1 MIKYPPNFPQREF
14 ACKCGCGF
22 DAINP
27 VIPMVCQ
34 DIRDYINSFPG
45 YAKMKIIVTSGCRCP
60 KRNEEVGSKS
70 VNHTNGNAADLQCA
84 PGHIFLWD
92 KIKELYDLKKANP
105 TADHRLILALKL
117 VLLEGSWV
125 HIDVDRDRS
134 NGVFQKL

>member
-1 MIKYPPNFPQREF
+1 MINYPKNFPQHEF

-22 DAINP
+22 DDINP

-34 DIRDYINSFPG
+34 DIRDYINSIPG
-45 YAKMKIIVTSGCRCP
+45 YEKMSITVTSGCRCE
-60 KRNEEVGSKS
+60 KRNAEAGSTSK
-70 VNHTNGNAADLQCA
+70 NHVHGNAADLQCKY
-84 PGHIFLWD
+84 GHIFLWT

-105 TADHRLILALKL
+105 AADHRLVLALKL

-125 HIDVDRDRS
+125 HIDVDRDRA